1 MPRSCWLRRSGVW
14 WCFLIGTCDWT
25 AGFSIMPTTT
35 TTTRQTTGLERHDE
49 PFSVLLSSSSSE
61 TTSTTTT
68 TNGGLDALVWSEDR
82 LMEFAN
88 QEGLV
93 LSLTTLGPGYRGVAR
108 AKHNTSI
115 ILGYCE
121 GFLRPGEFFL
131 YQEAR
136 PIFLQQ
142 TTTLHNKQQATT
154 HAREHAHALY
164 FY

>member
-25 AGFSIMPTTT
+25 VGFSILPT

-115 ILGYCE
+115 IVGYCE

>member
-25 AGFSIMPTTT
+25 VGFSILPT

-49 PFSVLLSSSSSE
+49 PFSVLLSLSSSE

-68 TNGGLDALVWSEDR
+68 TTTNGGDVVVWSEDR

-136 PIFLQQ
+136 HFFFCSNKQA
-142 TTTLHNKQQATT
+142 TNNKQQLM
-154 HAREHAHALY
+154 HARVCSV